1 MNQWV
6 GERVTEVSIF
16 ENNDLFKI
24 EVKLTIELN
33 QQSRVFVGVILLQI
47 VCSVLLL
54 ILLLKI
60 YRF

>member
-33 QQSRVFVGVILLQI
+33 QQSRAFVGVILLQLF
-47 VCSVLLL
+47 VLC
-54 ILLLKI
+54 
-60 YRF
+60 YY